1 MQTVALE
8 GKQHANVPSVPPRTI
23 PRLTASLGATPA
35 AVPDPH
41 WSFGLVTTLINTIPP
56 RDPDDDDNDDDEKDD
71 EEVDREPAVIREPDK
86 DE

>member
-1 MQTVALE
+1 MDVGVGSSE
-8 GKQHANVPSVPPRTI
+8 RPPLDSPVLD
-23 PRLTASLGATPA
+23 PRSRPLMRRYPMS
-35 AVPDPH
+35 H

-56 RDPDDDDNDDDEKDD
+56 RDPDDDDDSDDDEKDD

>member
-1 MQTVALE
+1 MPTSLQYPLE
-8 GKQHANVPSVPPRTI
+8 RSRDLQRHWE
-23 PRLTASLGATPA
+23 RLLRRYPM
-35 AVPDPH
+35 PH

-56 RDPDDDDNDDDEKDD
+56 RDPDDDDDNDDDEKDD